1 MYLIK
6 DTYILIK
13 DTIRVE
19 DGEIFIDYAGTL
31 MDILIPA
38 IIILC

>member
-1 MYLIK
+1 MYLIN
-6 DTYILIK
+6 DAYILIK

-31 MDILIPA
+31 MDVVIPV